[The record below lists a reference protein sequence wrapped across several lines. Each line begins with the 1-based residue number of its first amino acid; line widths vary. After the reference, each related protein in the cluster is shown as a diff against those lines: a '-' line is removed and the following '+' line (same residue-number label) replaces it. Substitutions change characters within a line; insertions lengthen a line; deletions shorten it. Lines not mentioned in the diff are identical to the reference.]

1 MVKGDVSEG
10 NIMSKR
16 KSIIQRNDPGFVKEM
31 KELAKL
37 RYFSN
42 LAKKEP
48 SLAEMT
54 ELLRRTQGWNLCKQE
69 LKTKPKR
76 EN

>member
-1 MVKGDVSEG
+1 
-10 NIMSKR
+10 MSKR
-16 KSIIQRNDPGFVKEM
+16 KSIIQRNDPDFVKEM

-48 SLAEMT
+48 SLSEMT
-54 ELLRRTQGWNLCKQE
+54 ELLRRTHGWSLSKQE

-76 EN
+76 QT